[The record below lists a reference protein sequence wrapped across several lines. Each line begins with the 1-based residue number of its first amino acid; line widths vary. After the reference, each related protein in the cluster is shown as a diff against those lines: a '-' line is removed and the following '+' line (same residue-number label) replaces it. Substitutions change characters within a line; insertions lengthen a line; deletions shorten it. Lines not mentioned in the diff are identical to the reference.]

1 MARYTQKGCS
11 EVKFGD
17 PKLRVLAEFTE
28 LQKKVREESQRKS
41 IFLILQTTYLLN
53 FKSIRNN

>member
-28 LQKKVREESQRKS
+28 LQKKEKKVRGKVFFLSYKLS
-41 IFLILQTTYLLN
+41 IF
-53 FKSIRNN
+53 